1 MLKFLMWAILAGI
14 CAIFWMGALA
24 STLLATGNDLF
35 IFFPLSVAFFVC
47 MVFAIFKAFYHFAKQ
62 VVCTNRVKRA

>member
-1 MLKFLMWAILAGI
+1 MLKFTMWAILAGI
-14 CAIFWMGALA
+14 CAIFWAGNVAA
-24 STLLATGNDLF
+24 ALLATDNDLL

-62 VVCTNRVKRA
+62 HE